1 MPAWVISGIDTY
13 RKRLPPHIKF
23 EIVEISPGL
32 RTARAPVGVAMEKE
46 AEQLLKR
53 AARAD
58 RIIALDETG
67 KQWRST
73 QLAERLRTWQD
84 ESSDVALLV
93 GGADG
98 LTDECRNRADAVWS
112 LSQLTLPH
120 ALVRVVLAE
129 QIYRASTIL
138 QGHPYHRE

>member
-1 MPAWVISGIDTY
+1 MTNDPFNDDERLVWEADGTEPDERFLTALRIDPILV
-13 RKRLPPHIKF
+13 KWD
-23 EIVEISPGL
+23 
-32 RTARAPVGVAMEKE
+32 E
-46 AEQLLKR
+46 A
-53 AARAD
+53 
-58 RIIALDETG
+58 
-67 KQWRST
+67 
-73 QLAERLRTWQD
+73 AERLRGWQD
-84 ESSDVALLV
+84 DAADVAILI

-98 LTDECRNRADAVWS
+98 LTDACRNRADAIWS